1 MRSLARAP
9 RRCRG
14 AGTSPRKSVY
24 YGISQKHD
32 GPAVRDEQGYKL
44 ILSSSGGGQG
54 QWSPQQLPHVA
65 SSCDTNATY
74 DKLSL
79 LEGQPP
85 LFRDSTAGDVLLYH
99 LPTDDGERHA
109 LDVGKHEAIVAR
121 LRALA
126 VQYEATKV
134 PQLTGD
140 PACPA
145 FAPLA
150 SKEGRWIGPWCDG
163 V

>member
-1 MRSLARAP
+1 MGRATGRSKTDRPGVSLWPSWPTAAR
-9 RRCRG
+9 
-14 AGTSPRKSVY
+14 
-24 YGISQKHD
+24 
-32 GPAVRDEQGYKL
+32 
-44 ILSSSGGGQG
+44 GQG
-54 QWSPQQLPHVA
+54 LP
-65 SSCDTNATY
+65 
-74 DKLSL
+74 
-79 LEGQPP
+79 PP
-85 LFRDSTAGDVLLYH
+85 LGRSAASDVLLYH
-99 LPTDDGERHA
+99 LPTDHGERHA

-121 LRALA
+121 LRALT

-150 SKEGRWIGPWCDG
+150 STEGRWIGPWCDG

>member
-1 MRSLARAP
+1 MTTSETRSELRGHTDRLAEL
-9 RRCRG
+9 G
-14 AGTSPRKSVY
+14 FST
-24 YGISQKHD
+24 
-32 GPAVRDEQGYKL
+32 
-44 ILSSSGGGQG
+44 
-54 QWSPQQLPHVA
+54 
-65 SSCDTNATY
+65 
-74 DKLSL
+74 
-79 LEGQPP
+79 
-85 LFRDSTAGDVLLYH
+85 DSTEVEHH

-126 VQYEATKV
+126 VRYEATKV